1 MKHFDDMSSTFIDF
15 GVVNK
20 PKYSKFIVGSWYEN
34 IKIYNYLFKRVK
46 EIVFNEKVK
55 KL

>member
-1 MKHFDDMSSTFIDF
+1 MKHFDDISSTFIDF

-20 PKYSKFIVGSWYEN
+20 PKYPKFIVCSSYEN
-34 IKIYNYLFKRVK
+34 KKIYNYLFKRLKGVVS
-46 EIVFNEKVK
+46 IEKVK